1 MVQKKLVH
9 SIYFFKLFNIKNWDM
24 RFDNKIILLCIAPK
38 QKSEMTAFYDINVD
52 INQ

>member
-1 MVQKKLVH
+1 MVQKNWFILY
-9 SIYFFKLFNIKNWDM
+9 IFFKLFNIKNWDM